1 MYLKDIL
8 DGIIKGKEFELYLVD
23 NGWTDIDY
31 NVLFNKLSMNY
42 TGEYYDDPYI
52 RIKSDFN
59 VKFDKII
66 DELEDYVH
74 SEFDVSEVHR
84 EKIANY
90 LDKLETLVHNAI
102 NKGEIK

>member
-1 MYLKDIL
+1 MLNEIL
-8 DGIIKGKEFELYLVD
+8 DGIIKGKEFQLYLVD

-31 NVLFNKLSMNY
+31 KVVFQKLSLSY
-42 TGEYYDDPYI
+42 KDKYFIDPYI

>member
-1 MYLKDIL
+1 MMLNEIL
-8 DGIIKGKEFELYLVD
+8 DGIIKGKEFQLYLVD

-31 NVLFNKLSMNY
+31 KVVFQKLSLSY
-42 TGEYYDDPYI
+42 KDKYFIDPYI

-74 SEFDVSEVHR
+74 SELDMSEVHR
-84 EKIANY
+84 KKIMDYMEKLELIVQIAN
-90 LDKLETLVHNAI
+90 